1 MHSPVKGLAGKWLH
15 VAIPA
20 GGALFG
26 RMACLIFTFFSGWI
40 VSLGI
45 NSFFGA
51 IMGGGI
57 SFDLVFKVGAGRWGV
72 LHEVLKDV
80 LRGTSQECRADRL
93 SSKMR
98 LWAPGQSPPWNFPP

>member
-26 RMACLIFTFFSGWI
+26 RM
-40 VSLGI
+40 
-45 NSFFGA
+45 
-51 IMGGGI
+51 GGGI

-72 LHEVLKDV
+72 LHEVLGDV